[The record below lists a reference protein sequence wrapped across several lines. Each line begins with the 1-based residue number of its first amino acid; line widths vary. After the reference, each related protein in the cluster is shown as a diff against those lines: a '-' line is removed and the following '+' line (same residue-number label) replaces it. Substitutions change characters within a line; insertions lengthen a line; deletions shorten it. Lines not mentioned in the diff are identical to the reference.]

1 MKKDTRHRKYLLTI
15 NNPGKDWSHKNIRAV
30 LDKIQLKYWC
40 LADERGLQ
48 EKTPHTHVFFVANS
62 PIRFSTV
69 KGCFPTAHLDAACG
83 TSEENRTYVQKSGK
97 WAEDEKADTSIPG
110 TFEEW
115 GELPTENPGQRTDW
129 DIALAMLED
138 GHSAMD
144 VIRVQTHLMRYR
156 TTLEQVRQ
164 ELIAEQFR
172 DTFRILETT
181 YIYGATGLGKT
192 RFVMERYGY
201 ENVCQITGYQH
212 GCFDKYQN
220 EDVIVFDE
228 FSSSLKIQDMNNVL
242 DGYPLMLP
250 CRYANRVAC
259 YTKAYIISNIPLEY
273 QYANVHVETP
283 TIWHAFIRRIH
294 KVVHFTDENQ
304 YDEMTTKEYFSP
316 HQKVLEG
323 WTEIKDTGDLPFD
336 TDKCKKSK
344 PIGGVPNVKSQKTGN
359 NHS

>member
-1 MKKDTRHRKYLLTI
+1 M
-15 NNPGKDWSHKNIRAV
+15 
-30 LDKIQLKYWC
+30 QLKYWC
-40 LADERGLQ
+40 MADEHGLKEQ
-48 EKTPHTHVFFVANS
+48 TPHTHVFFVANS

-83 TSEENRTYVQKSGK
+83 TSEENRAYVQKTGK
-97 WAEDEKADTSIPG
+97 WKEDEKADTSIPG

-115 GELPTENPGQRTDW
+115 GVLPIENPGQRTDW

-212 GCFDKYQN
+212 GCFDKYQS

-228 FSSSLKIQDMNNVL
+228 FSSSLKIQDMNNLL

-273 QYANVHVETP
+273 QYANVRVETP
-283 TIWHAFIRRIH
+283 TIWNAFICYRRSII
-294 KVVHFTDENQ
+294 DRDRRRN
-304 YDEMTTKEYFSP
+304 
-316 HQKVLEG
+316 
-323 WTEIKDTGDLPFD
+323 
-336 TDKCKKSK
+336 
-344 PIGGVPNVKSQKTGN
+344 
-359 NHS
+359 

>member
-15 NNPGKDWSHKNIRAV
+15 NNPGAAWSHEKIRVV
-30 LDKIQLKYWC
+30 LDKLQLKYWC
-40 LADERGLQ
+40 MADEQGLQ
-48 EKTPHTHVFFVANS
+48 EQTPHTHVFFVANS
-62 PIRFSTV
+62 AIRFSTV
-69 KGCFPTAHLDAACG
+69 KGYFLTAHIDPACG
-83 TSEENRTYVQKSGK
+83 TSEENRAYVQKSGK

-115 GELPTENPGQRTDW
+115 GVLPTENPGQRTDW

-144 VIRVQTHLMRYR
+144 VIRSQTHLMRYR

-212 GCFDKYQN
+212 GCFDKYQS

-228 FSSSLKIQDMNNVL
+228 FSSSLKIQDMNNLL

-259 YTKAYIISNIPLEY
+259 FTKAYIISNIPLEY
-273 QYANVHVETP
+273 QYANVRVETP
-283 TIWHAFIRRIH
+283 TIWNAFIRRIN
-294 KVVHFTDENQ
+294 KVVHFTGENQ

-316 HQKVLEG
+316 RQKVLEG
-323 WTEIKDTGDLPFD
+323 WTEIKDTGDLPFNID
-336 TDKCKKSK
+336 DCKKSK
-344 PIGGVPNVKSQKTGN
+344 SIGGVPNGKSQKTGN
-359 NHS
+359 NYP

>member
-15 NNPGKDWSHKNIRAV
+15 NNPGEDWSHEKTRAV
-30 LDKIQLKYWC
+30 LDKMQLKYWC

-48 EKTPHTHVFFVANS
+48 EQTPHTHVFFVANS
-62 PIRFSTV
+62 PIRFSTI
-69 KGCFPTAHLDAACG
+69 KGCFPTAHIDPVCG
-83 TSEENRTYVQKSGK
+83 TSEENQAYVQKSGK

-115 GELPTENPGQRTDW
+115 GVLPTESPGQRTDW

-144 VIRVQTHLMRYR
+144 VIRSQTHLMRYR

-192 RFVMERYGY
+192 KLVMERYGY

-212 GCFDKYQN
+212 GCFDKYQS

-228 FSSSLKIQDMNNVL
+228 FSSGLKIQDMNNLL

-273 QYANVHVETP
+273 QYANVRVETP
-283 TIWHAFIRRIH
+283 TIWNAFIRRIH
-294 KVVHFTDENQ
+294 KVVHFTGENQ

-316 HQKVLEG
+316 RQKALEG
-323 WTEIKDTGDLPFD
+323 WTEIKDKGDLPFD
-336 TDKCKKSK
+336 TDNCKESK
-344 PIGGVPNVKSQKTGN
+344 PIGGVPNGKSKKSGN
-359 NHS
+359 SHP